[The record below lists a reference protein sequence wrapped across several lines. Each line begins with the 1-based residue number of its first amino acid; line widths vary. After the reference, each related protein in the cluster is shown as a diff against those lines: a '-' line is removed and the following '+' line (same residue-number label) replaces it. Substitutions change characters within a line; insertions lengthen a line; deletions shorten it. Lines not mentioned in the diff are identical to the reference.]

1 MLERD
6 DGNDAMDVIPVEL
19 GARSYPVVIADGLAG
34 LGPAVVRALGTGPA
48 VLIGSAPLLERFGAE
63 VLASL
68 AGAGMAATPLGH
80 PDGEQAKQLGVWA
93 ALVEAALGAGLRRGV
108 PVIALGGG
116 VTGDLAGFVAASA
129 NRGVPFVGVPTSLL
143 AMVDS
148 AVGGKVG
155 INSALGKNL
164 IGAFHQPSLVYAALG
179 CLASLPA
186 DQLQSGL
193 GEVIKHA
200 LLQGPEAVAR
210 LERAAPALARGERA
224 AWAAVIG
231 ESIRYKASIVAADER
246 EGGLRAIL
254 NLGHTAGH
262 AIEAALEGSVPH
274 GICVYWGLGIE
285 ARFAADRGLGAPEL
299 PRAVQ
304 ALGAALGLPKFD
316 ATIPTDTLFQLM
328 QVDKKRARATL
339 ALPIIAADGRPAL
352 VSLDAAALRELAELA
367 SSPEDPCARRSPS
380 AP

>member
-1 MLERD
+1 
-6 DGNDAMDVIPVEL
+6 MDVIPVEL